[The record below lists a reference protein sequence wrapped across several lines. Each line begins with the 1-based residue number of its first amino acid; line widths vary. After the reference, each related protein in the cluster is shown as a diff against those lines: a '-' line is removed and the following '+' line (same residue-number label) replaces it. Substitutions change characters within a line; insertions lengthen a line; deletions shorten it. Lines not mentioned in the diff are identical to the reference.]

1 MFKKQ
6 SAKRALMFINV
17 YFCLLFTKK
26 PRKWLRGFY
35 YVLKDDMRLEMFE
48 SFT

>member
-26 PRKWLRGFY
+26 PRKLLRGFFIMY
-35 YVLKDDMRLEMFE
+35 
-48 SFT
+48 